1 MQLFNFGMKTG
12 LINGRLHSSQ
22 LSWTVNSAV
31 KPISYHIV
39 SVFVLFPVFQFTKK
53 HYQFVTAT
61 CLGCSVIIN
70 STL

>member
-12 LINGRLHSSQ
+12 LINCRLHSSQ

-39 SVFVLFPVFQFTKK
+39 RVFVLFPVFS
-53 HYQFVTAT
+53 
-61 CLGCSVIIN
+61 LLRSIIN
-70 STL
+70 LSLQLAWAAVLL